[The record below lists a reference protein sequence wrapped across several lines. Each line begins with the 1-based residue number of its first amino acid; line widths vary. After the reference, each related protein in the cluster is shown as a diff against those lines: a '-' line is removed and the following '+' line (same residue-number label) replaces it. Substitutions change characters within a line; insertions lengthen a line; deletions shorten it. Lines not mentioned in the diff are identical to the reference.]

1 MFELQRIGIV
11 HCDLAARNVL
21 LDSSFQ
27 GKIGDLG
34 SAMEGGTIEVDDKNR
49 KEIEIPWRWVAS
61 EVAPLMKF
69 NPASDAWAF
78 GITLWEILTFGETPY
93 TSSKKINIDNLACHH
108 RLLSIKLLN

>member
-1 MFELQRIGIV
+1 MCELHRIGIV

-34 SAMEGGTIEVDDKNR
+34 SAMEEGTIEVLGNC
-49 KEIEIPWRWVAS
+49 PWRWVS
-61 EVAPLMKF
+61 PEVEHFMKF

-78 GITLWEILTFGETPY
+78 GITLWEIFTFGKTPY
-93 TSSKKINIDNLACHH
+93 TSTQQINIYNVACHH
-108 RLLSIKLLN
+108 HLLSI